1 MMDNTF
7 KKGMSTI
14 SAADRQA
21 AGSVQEGWLN
31 CKTENK
37 KAPDHIRWSGALCC
51 NVLVKKTGRFTV
63 PPQRQKRL

>member
-7 KKGMSTI
+7 CKKRMSTI

-31 CKTENK
+31 CKTENIK
-37 KAPDHIRWSGALCC
+37 KAPDQWSGALCC
-51 NVLVKKTGRFTV
+51 NVQAKKTGRLTV